1 MSKKNIVQ
9 LNNQYIQDENQKT
22 RYEEAEASK
31 RHRLMGIIML
41 FVILLFILPTFNLVE
56 SYRSIQSN
64 KKEIAKLNKEYKA
77 LSEKTTKE
85 QALAKSLQDT
95 TYIEEYARAKYYL
108 SKDGETIYLVPGLL
122 PK

>member
-31 RHRLMGIIML
+31 RHHLMGIIML

-95 TYIEEYARAKYYL
+95 TYIEKYARAKYYL

>member
-41 FVILLFILPTFNLVE
+41 FVMLLFILPTFNLVE

-64 KKEIAKLNKEYKA
+64 KKEIAKLNKEYEA

-95 TYIEEYARAKYYL
+95 TYIEKYARAKYYL

>member
-1 MSKKNIVQ
+1 
-9 LNNQYIQDENQKT
+9 
-22 RYEEAEASK
+22 
-31 RHRLMGIIML
+31 MGIIML

-85 QALAKSLQDT
+85 QALAKS
-95 TYIEEYARAKYYL
+95 
-108 SKDGETIYLVPGLL
+108 S
-122 PK
+122 